1 MKKLLLF
8 APVLTVF
15 LAKPLGC
22 APETKIPPPEQGN
35 VIGVEE
41 NPTIPKDTI
50 TVLWPDGKT
59 TLPRVD
65 RGECPLKS
73 QYPKCVGEK

>member
-1 MKKLLLF
+1 MNKLLYLV
-8 APVLTVF
+8 PVLTTF
-15 LAKPLGC
+15 LVKPLGC
-22 APETKIPPPEQGN
+22 APEVKIPPVEQGN

-41 NPTIPKDTI
+41 NPTAPKDTI
-50 TVLWPDGKT
+50 TVLWPDGHT

-73 QYPKCVGEK
+73 QYPHCVGEG